1 MNLFRT
7 PGSVRLGGDLQ
18 QKLSK
23 LSGTSRENL
32 SNDDEHLRIL
42 PELDPRKRKKNIAY
56 GHNETTMYYYYF
68 VLCVA
73 KAARRL
79 LEIESDGPTQFA
91 AILEKTGVHG

>member
-1 MNLFRT
+1 
-7 PGSVRLGGDLQ
+7 
-18 QKLSK
+18 
-23 LSGTSRENL
+23 
-32 SNDDEHLRIL
+32 
-42 PELDPRKRKKNIAY
+42 
-56 GHNETTMYYYYF
+56 MYYYYF